1 MFLSRIK
8 TAFRNPGIRRD
19 LIRQVLLR
27 LAVCAAAALLW
38 DRFFGSEGRGADLIL
53 LIGALILLAW
63 AWGAWLRLD
72 GLLDHH
78 LSSKKPQAQSKRRAG
93 GDMIDYISEDPDP
106 VSELTSEERITV
118 RFLASLISG
127 LLLFIPV
134 ILLSF

>member
-8 TAFRNPGIRRD
+8 TAIKNPGIRRD

-27 LAVCAAAALLW
+27 LAVCALAALLW
-38 DRFFGSEGRGADLIL
+38 DRFWGSEGRGADLIL
-53 LIGALILLAW
+53 LIAAFILLAL
-63 AWGAWLRLD
+63 AWGGYLRLD

-93 GDMIDYISEDPDP
+93 GDMTDYISEEPDP
-106 VSELTSEERITV
+106 VSELTLEERITA
-118 RFLASLISG
+118 RFLANLISG

>member
-8 TAFRNPGIRRD
+8 TALKNPGIRRD
-19 LIRQVLLR
+19 LIRQIVLR
-27 LAVCAAAALLW
+27 LAVCTLAALLW

-53 LIGALILLAW
+53 LIATLVLLAW
-63 AWGAWLRLD
+63 AWGGYLRLD

-78 LSSKKPQAQSKRRAG
+78 LSSKKPQTQSKRRAG

-106 VSELTSEERITV
+106 VSELSLEERITA
-118 RFLASLISG
+118 RFLANLISG
-127 LLLFIPV
+127 LMLFIPV